1 MNLWAQLLPNLAIV
15 AITTVVWALA
25 RKSLESLSA
34 RIQKAAFSVLMAAG
48 VLATMSLPFEFIPGV
63 FLDSRYTLLAIAGYF
78 GGPWGA
84 ALPLAVSLVKR
95 ISLGGQG
102 IETAIPIIFA
112 ATLGGLWIRY
122 VFRRDLARFHALL
135 FLAPM
140 AALSG
145 VAGFYYRFPVVMW
158 AKITSET
165 SGPLALVIA
174 LTTVLAGAALIHEYR
189 LERDLNL
196 AQRRLTDAVE
206 NMADGMAIYDEKGRL
221 AFYNSRY
228 HEIFPATADVRIDGT
243 PLLSILMAAWD
254 RGEETAPEEDCDV
267 VARRIVGDLGKPA
280 DRLFRLGDGRWI
292 SARQRPTA
300 DHGTAVLYCDV
311 TTKIE
316 HDAQLTALNEQLSK
330 LATTD
335 PLTGLANRRLF
346 EEQLK
351 LAGERAETGN
361 LQVSLLMIDVDFFKS
376 FNDAY
381 GHRAGD
387 NCLRAIAQTV
397 RDVFSSIT
405 NATVARYGGEELAVI
420 LPGIGAGHARTMATL
435 LVANVRSL
443 GVLHPIAAD
452 AIVTVS
458 VGVATSTAGF
468 NLEAELVQQADQA
481 LYQAKASGRNRACEF
496 VPIDLKRLNVNE

>member
-1 MNLWAQLLPNLAIV
+1 
-15 AITTVVWALA
+15 
-25 RKSLESLSA
+25 
-34 RIQKAAFSVLMAAG
+34 
-48 VLATMSLPFEFIPGV
+48 MSFPFEFIPGV

-84 ALPLAVSLVKR
+84 ALPLVVSLVKR
-95 ISLGGQG
+95 LSLGGQG
-102 IETAIPIIFA
+102 IETAIPIILA
-112 ATLGGLWIRY
+112 ATLGGLGIRY
-122 VFRRDLARFHALL
+122 LFRRDIAKFRALL
-135 FLAPM
+135 LLAPM

-145 VAGFYYRFPVVMW
+145 VAGFYYRFPMVMW

-174 LTTVLAGAALIHEYR
+174 LTTILAGAALIHEYR

-206 NMADGMAIYDEKGRL
+206 NMADGLAIYDKEGRL
-221 AFYNSRY
+221 AFHNSRY
-228 HEIFPATADVRIDGT
+228 HEIFPATADVRVHGT
-243 PLLSILMAAWD
+243 PLISILMTAWE
-254 RGEETAPEEDCDV
+254 RGEEAAPEEERHA

-292 SARQRPTA
+292 SARQRPTD

-351 LAGERAETGN
+351 LAGDRAGRGN
-361 LQVSLLMIDVDFFKS
+361 LPVSLLMIDVDFFKL

-397 RDVFSSIT
+397 RDVFSSMP
-405 NATVARYGGEELAVI
+405 NATTARYGGEELAVI
-420 LPGIGAGHARTMATL
+420 LPGVGAGHAMAMATL

-443 GVLHPIAAD
+443 GVLHPVSPD

-458 VGVATSTAGF
+458 VGVATSTADF
-468 NLEAELVQQADQA
+468 DLEAELVQQADHA
-481 LYQAKASGRNRACEF
+481 LYEAKASGRNCVRQY
-496 VPIDLKRLNVNE
+496 VLSNLGKVNANG